1 MSLNDIN
8 NTPDFPNLLK
18 TYPLEEAY
26 KYRAFTRI
34 NVEHEN
40 IKIKKWVEID
50 FPRLLKDTVKIDI
63 DNCFYLYILTVD
75 EINNG
80 LYDTFLSYYYKKI
93 FNPKTIKMMLLYANN
108 KIQSESCSDEEE
120 YKSYKKDTYFLSRI
134 LDKSILKYPNINP
147 DEPFNN
153 IKINEMYNIFM
164 EDICYCYKHIKL
176 FDAIEGNINEYNK
189 FKISKISEN
198 DYQRLIQYWLYNEL
212 VNYINDNVKSFDDIN
227 DYNIDGWLKLSE
239 NMKNWSKIFEEKYNE
254 SKNIN

>member
-153 IKINEMYNIFM
+153 IKINEMYN
-164 EDICYCYKHIKL
+164 
-176 FDAIEGNINEYNK
+176 N
-189 FKISKISEN
+189 
-198 DYQRLIQYWLYNEL
+198 
-212 VNYINDNVKSFDDIN
+212 
-227 DYNIDGWLKLSE
+227 
-239 NMKNWSKIFEEKYNE
+239 
-254 SKNIN
+254 